1 MRRKDGAGQPRSL
14 DQPRPPEKSSP
25 PKVSPE
31 KESPGEESPGEES
44 LREESLRE
52 ESPLKESLLKG
63 DLLRSFPLKKSSI
76 EEFSIEEF
84 STQAVPLQRGRF
96 ALPPPQDFFCPRL
109 SPPLEFLLPDPA
121 GDSRRRDGPSGRRRE
136 RSRAKQGERS

>member
-14 DQPRPPEKSSP
+14 DQPRPPEKSP
-25 PKVSPE
+25 PKVSPEKESPE

-76 EEFSIEEF
+76 EEFS
-84 STQAVPLQRGRF
+84 TQAVPLQRGRF

-109 SPPLEFLLPDPA
+109 SPPWNFCFRTRRATAA
-121 GDSRRRDGPSGRRRE
+121 GEMGHQV
-136 RSRAKQGERS
+136 AGERGRG

>member
-1 MRRKDGAGQPRSL
+1 MCT
-14 DQPRPPEKSSP
+14 
-25 PKVSPE
+25 
-31 KESPGEESPGEES
+31 GEE
-44 LREESLRE
+44 
-52 ESPLKESLLKG
+52 PLLYTKFQLTLNIRLKG

-109 SPPLEFLLPDPA
+109 FLPWNFCFRTRRATAA
-121 GDSRRRDGPSGRRRE
+121 GEMGRQVAGE
-136 RSRAKQGERS
+136 RSRGRNRAREVVSETGCEQGL

>member
-1 MRRKDGAGQPRSL
+1 MSRRDERAGQP
-14 DQPRPPEKSSP
+14 KSPKKSP
-25 PKVSPE
+25 PKESSEKKSPE

-44 LREESLRE
+44 LKE

-84 STQAVPLQRGRF
+84 SKQAIPLQRGRF

-109 SPPLEFLLPDPA
+109 FLPGTFCFRTRRATAA
-121 GDSRRRDGPSGRRRE
+121 GEMGHQVAGE
-136 RSRAKQGERS
+136 RSRGRKRS